1 MDSSPQCKSNLKGC
15 SLMCYCFW
23 LVEPEY
29 RARGVLPPMFYVVNV
44 ETAKL
49 LLVGKCD
56 SWLAVTIHGNVHY
69 CFLQRKGLAKF
80 LILDSLLSSTI
91 IFNCLRSVQ
100 NKLKHPPYIN
110 FLLVIRVSSG
120 HECR

>member
-1 MDSSPQCKSNLKGC
+1 
-15 SLMCYCFW
+15 
-23 LVEPEY
+23 
-29 RARGVLPPMFYVVNV
+29 MFYVVNV
-44 ETAKL
+44 ETTKL

-56 SWLAVTIHGNVHY
+56 SWLAVTIHNKVHY
-69 CFLQRKGLAKF
+69 CLLQQKDLDKF
-80 LILDSLLSSTI
+80 LILDSSLSSTI
-91 IFNCLRSVQ
+91 IFNCLCSRQ